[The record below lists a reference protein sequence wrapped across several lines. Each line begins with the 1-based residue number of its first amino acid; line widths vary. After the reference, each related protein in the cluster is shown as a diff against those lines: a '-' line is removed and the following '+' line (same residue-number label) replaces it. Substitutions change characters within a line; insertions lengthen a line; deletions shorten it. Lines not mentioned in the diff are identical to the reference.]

1 LKYETLET
9 KRTVYAGGGIMPDI
23 FVPLDTTDLTDYYR
37 SISRNGH
44 INNFTF
50 QFVNSNRER
59 LMKEY
64 PTFDSFKTN
73 FTVTE
78 SFSQDF
84 LAYIAQ
90 QDSALIFNQEEFHTS
105 KKLIDLRIKAIIA
118 QDLWGTAEFYELF
131 NQSNEIVQRA
141 VLALQNEETKVLKKT
156 NKKRK

>member
-1 LKYETLET
+1 
-9 KRTVYAGGGIMPDI
+9 M
-23 FVPLDTTDLTDYYR
+23 
-37 SISRNGH
+37 
-44 INNFTF
+44 
-50 QFVNSNRER
+50 
-59 LMKEY
+59 
-64 PTFDSFKTN
+64 
-73 FTVTE
+73 TE

-90 QDSALIFNQEEFHTS
+90 QDSALIFNKEEFHTS

>member
-1 LKYETLET
+1 
-9 KRTVYAGGGIMPDI
+9 
-23 FVPLDTTDLTDYYR
+23 
-37 SISRNGH
+37 
-44 INNFTF
+44 
-50 QFVNSNRER
+50 
-59 LMKEY
+59 MKEY

-90 QDSALIFNQEEFHTS
+90 QDSALIFNQEEFNTS